1 MISRLTV
8 AAAIVIVVVLAS
20 SGRPGAAPQAPAQGQ
35 EVLNALL
42 VEVRGLR
49 AAMEQMASAGPRVQL
64 AFGRLQLQ
72 EQRITAAMRKLDETR
87 AEIRGAQATSERLD
101 KELADTEESLRDP
114 EVAKFRDEVAA
125 RIKQLRQAKAAAV
138 TQLQRLQLE
147 ETTLLNDIAADQAR
161 WVEVNRVLE
170 DLDRSLTRR

>member
-1 MISRLTV
+1 MVPEVFDDQPTHGRRSNRHRGGACIIRP
-8 AAAIVIVVVLAS
+8 AG
-20 SGRPGAAPQAPAQGQ
+20 GRPSGAGAGPGGAERAPR
-35 EVLNALL
+35 
-42 VEVRGLR
+42 RGARPPRGDGTDGVGR
-49 AAMEQMASAGPRVQL
+49 AARAA
-64 AFGRLQLQ
+64 RL
-72 EQRITAAMRKLDETR
+72 RKLDETR